1 MRLIYIMYMLKTVV
15 KTSWLLLILSPT
27 HFYFVFFFSF
37 YTDQR
42 PDLTKLT
49 SFNTT
54 SGNINVA
61 EQIGRHYKTFGLQL
75 LEDATGAITDAI
87 ERKCLLDAADINI
100 NIFQKWLTGRG
111 RKPITWATL
120 IEVLRN
126 IQLSTLA
133 HDIEQNL

>member
-1 MRLIYIMYMLKTVV
+1 M
-15 KTSWLLLILSPT
+15 
-27 HFYFVFFFSF
+27 
-37 YTDQR
+37 
-42 PDLTKLT
+42 KLT

-100 NIFQKWLTGRG
+100 NIFQKWLAGRG